1 MKRLHVVSAVV
12 GVPVAMVLVGV
23 LIVLAMPDWL
33 DRMVVRQL
41 GTLVSGELRADLSPQ
56 VLFGAPELDARD
68 LRWRPPAGLPGHIHV
83 AQAKARTAW
92 RAGPTGGRSLALALR
107 GGEIELHQKADG
119 RWIVPELIDDGAAGA
134 TPTPTPPL
142 QLTDLSVEDVSV
154 RLVPHEGEPIDLG
167 MSRGALSADGPGWR
181 LRSNIEMNRAGL
193 HLAGEVRA
201 HVAIAGAVLTLGE
214 AHFSGALTQ
223 AGLRIELPRLSAR
236 VLRIEAGVLKAAGV
250 AGQARLPSVGDLGAS
265 TLTVDL
271 PVIEGAPEAWS
282 GQVARIEAAAE
293 GALGARAVV
302 VDGVLTGALS
312 TLQLAPLLL
321 EAEATPAIGRV
332 AVQTQAGHL
341 DLDVD
346 TGALTLAGVGWRGQ
360 LPDPAAPTARVDLSG
375 QVDGTLTT
383 AGPTARLTLV
393 VRAEAS
399 TATGGLDYDAQ
410 AVPPVRIRATV
421 DRLDLDRWTPP
432 ADPQDEGGMAL
443 DVWRDWPLRLDLQVG
458 RLTWQGFDVRDARVQ
473 LGESADTPQ

>member
-1 MKRLHVVSAVV
+1 MKRRHVVSAVV
-12 GVPVAMVLVGV
+12 GVPVATVLVGV

-33 DRMVVRQL
+33 DRMAARQL
-41 GTLVSGELRADLSPQ
+41 GTLVSGELSADLSPQ

-68 LRWRPPAGLPGHIHV
+68 LRWRPPGGLPGHIRV
-83 AQAKARTAW
+83 AQAKARTTW

-107 GGEIELHQKADG
+107 GGEIEMHQQADG

-134 TPTPTPPL
+134 TPTPPL
-142 QLTDLSVEDVSV
+142 QLTDLSVEDVAV
-154 RLVPHEGEPIDLG
+154 RLVPHAGEPIDLG

-193 HLAGEVRA
+193 HLAGEVRT
-201 HVAIAGAVLTLGE
+201 HVAFAGAVLTLGE
-214 AHFSGALTQ
+214 AHFAGALTQ
-223 AGLRIELPRLSAR
+223 AGLRIELPGVSAR
-236 VLRIEAGVLKAAGV
+236 ALRMEAGALKADGV
-250 AGQARLPSVGDLGAS
+250 AGQVRLPALGDLGV
-265 TLTVDL
+265 TTVVVDM
-271 PVIEGAPEAWS
+271 PSIEGTPEALS
-282 GQVARIEAAAE
+282 GRVARIEASAD
-293 GALGARAVV
+293 GGSRARVV
-302 VDGVLTGALS
+302 LVDGVLNGALS
-312 TLQLAPLLL
+312 ALQLAPLLL

-332 AVQTQAGHL
+332 AVQTQAGRL
-341 DLDVD
+341 DIDVD
-346 TGALTLAGVGWRGQ
+346 TGVLTLAGVDWRGQ

-375 QVDGTLTT
+375 RVDGTLTT
-383 AGPTARLTLV
+383 GGPAARLTLV

-410 AVPPVRIRATV
+410 AVPPVRVRATV

-432 ADPQDEGGMAL
+432 DDAQDEGGMAL

-473 LGESADTPQ
+473 LGESADTPP